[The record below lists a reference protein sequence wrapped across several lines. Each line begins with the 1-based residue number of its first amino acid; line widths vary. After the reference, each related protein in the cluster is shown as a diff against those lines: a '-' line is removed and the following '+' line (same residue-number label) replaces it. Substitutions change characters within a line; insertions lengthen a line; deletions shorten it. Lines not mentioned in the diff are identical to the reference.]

1 MNYRNLITYFIGI
14 FILILNSSCFSNKP
28 NRASKTESK
37 TEQNFKNKSSV
48 PFIENCE
55 NNQTDACF
63 QNSISEIILNKAN
76 ERNLVLEKD
85 TLQIGIRVN
94 ENGTLTILDN
104 ITSNESL
111 KKIVPEAISDLKNIE
126 PGYLESQKRYIS
138 SGYKWFII
146 IENNELKNKLEY

>member
-1 MNYRNLITYFIGI
+1 MNYRNLISYFIGI
-14 FILILNSSCFSNKP
+14 FILILNSSCFSKKP
-28 NRASKTESK
+28 NRTSKTESK